1 MLGKYQPFVLRHA
14 LVLGVGSNHLLRVLG
29 LYVQPQLVQHIAGDG
44 EQKNYFIAVCII
56 STAQLELSDKIIRST
71 PTVCRV

>member
-14 LVLGVGSNHLLRVLG
+14 LVLVVGSNHHLRVLG

-44 EQKNYFIAVCII
+44 EHVLDMAERDAAIV
-56 STAQLELSDKIIRST
+56 L
-71 PTVCRV
+71 